1 MLNDCYIGETQ
12 SGFRVRVTN
21 LPKKKNVHRDL
32 KAAFKEV
39 SGVLGIEPAV
49 SGNKKTKDPVCKG
62 FALVDFRSEVDANR
76 YCRLAFLLFGDDEDK
91 VLVFFCFLGLWS
103 SSMERDYHLGR
114 L

>member
-1 MLNDCYIGETQ
+1 MNFDYVIYIGETQ

-39 SGVLGIEPAV
+39 SGVLNIAPAV

-62 FALVDFRSEVDANR
+62 FALVDFKTGVDANR
-76 YCRLAFLLFGDDEDK
+76 YESERL
-91 VLVFFCFLGLWS
+91 FCFFFFFVKLAVLS
-103 SSMERDYHLGR
+103 LV
-114 L
+114 

>member
-1 MLNDCYIGETQ
+1 MIVIIGETQ

-39 SGVLGIEPAV
+39 SGVLNIEPAV

-62 FALVDFRSEVDANR
+62 FALVDFKSEVDANR
-76 YCRLAFLLFGDDEDK
+76 YMRVFCRLAFLLFGDDEDK
-91 VLVFFCFLGLWS
+91 VLFF
-103 SSMERDYHLGR
+103 
-114 L
+114 

>member
-91 VLVFFCFLGLWS
+91 V
-103 SSMERDYHLGR
+103 
-114 L
+114 